1 MISDMAQTAAA
12 KGGEGDSSKH
22 LCSTWGKGIRSI
34 VHTALYGP
42 QLCLVVT
49 FCCHKDK
56 TARQNKNERKKTFT
70 LFVIAEAAKKKKSVK
85 NFISIFYVAFC
96 GLHLSFYFCFLNCLW
111 TGWKYEQIMS
121 LENFTSSAAG
131 HIQME

>member
-1 MISDMAQTAAA
+1 MAKIPAQTAAA
-12 KGGEGDSSKH
+12 KGGVGDSSKH
-22 LCSTWGKGIRSI
+22 VCSTRSRGIRGI

-70 LFVIAEAAKKKKSVK
+70 LFVIAEAAEKKALKIL
-85 NFISIFYVAFC
+85 FQFFT
-96 GLHLSFYFCFLNCLW
+96 LLF
-111 TGWKYEQIMS
+111 
-121 LENFTSSAAG
+121 FTSPSPSAF
-131 HIQME
+131 

>member
-1 MISDMAQTAAA
+1 MAKIPAQTAAA
-12 KGGEGDSSKH
+12 KGGVGDSSKH
-22 LCSTWGKGIRSI
+22 VCSTRSRGIRGI

-70 LFVIAEAAKKKKSVK
+70 LFVIAEAAKKSVK
-85 NFISIFYVAFC
+85 NFISIFYVAF
-96 GLHLSFYFCFLNCLW
+96 
-111 TGWKYEQIMS
+111 
-121 LENFTSSAAG
+121 FTSPSPSAF
-131 HIQME
+131 

>member
-1 MISDMAQTAAA
+1 MAKIPAQTAAA
-12 KGGEGDSSKH
+12 KGGVGDSSKH
-22 LCSTWGKGIRSI
+22 LCSTWRRGIRGI

-70 LFVIAEAAKKKKSVK
+70 LFVIGEAAEKKALKIL
-85 NFISIFYVAFC
+85 FQFFT
-96 GLHLSFYFCFLNCLW
+96 LLSLPLLPPLLFELPLD
-111 TGWKYEQIMS
+111 GWKYEQIMS

-131 HIQME
+131 HMQME

>member
-1 MISDMAQTAAA
+1 MAKIRAQTAAA
-12 KGGEGDSSKH
+12 KGGVGDSSKH
-22 LCSTWGKGIRSI
+22 LCSTWSRGIRGI

-56 TARQNKNERKKTFT
+56 TARQNKNERKKNFHFVCHRRSSKKKALKILFQFFT
-70 LFVIAEAAKKKKSVK
+70 L
-85 NFISIFYVAFC
+85 
-96 GLHLSFYFCFLNCLW
+96 LLSPLLLLLLFELPLD
-111 TGWKYEQIMS
+111 GWKYEQIMS

-131 HIQME
+131 HMQMEWRL

>member
-1 MISDMAQTAAA
+1 MAKIPAQTAAA
-12 KGGEGDSSKH
+12 KGGVGDSSKH
-22 LCSTWGKGIRSI
+22 VCSTRGRGIRGI

-70 LFVIAEAAKKKKSVK
+70 LFVIAEAARKKRALKIL
-85 NFISIFYVAFC
+85 FQFFT
-96 GLHLSFYFCFLNCLW
+96 LLFLPLLPPLLFELPAGN
-111 TGWKYEQIMS
+111 MS
-121 LENFTSSAAG
+121 K
-131 HIQME
+131 